1 MLATQAKK
9 SINKHEFMSV
19 LSIFPV
25 VKHLRSIKPEFDY
38 TLEVCFL
45 LVYGPLTSQ
54 ISYDNTNK
62 LSVYK

>member
-1 MLATQAKK
+1 
-9 SINKHEFMSV
+9 MSV

-38 TLEVCFL
+38 TLEVWSL

-54 ISYDNTNK
+54 IGYDNTNK
-62 LSVYK
+62 LTEYK

>member
-1 MLATQAKK
+1 MSYGTESNCYFLFQMLATQARK

-38 TLEVCFL
+38 TLEV
-45 LVYGPLTSQ
+45 
-54 ISYDNTNK
+54 
-62 LSVYK
+62 